1 MDGRISGVKIAIL
14 GLAAVGLI
22 AVFGLA
28 GWGVSKAVKNAQV
41 HPLRSLASLI
51 SSITLRK
58 EIIEPSVVITLSEKV
73 VESGESID
81 ATWTYDGFRAGGA
94 YVLSYVCQDGA
105 SLALESNEV
114 IACNSP
120 FNLWSRNS
128 ISLVPTL
135 KGEAPIDLKIEV
147 GYIPQGST
155 MITESG
161 IAVLTIAPKGS
172 QEIPA
177 EDNNSQTATS
187 GSSNAALTPGQ
198 QKSKVYLTE
207 GSVAPIGTGA
217 ANLSIEIIDVG
228 IINES
233 TNVFQH
239 ATSVSQNMRAGTV
252 FDVTNRGGVASQPW
266 VFRALLPVAN
276 GNFRS
281 DTQDPLAPGSKVRF
295 TIGFKDLTN
304 AGNNSIIITVDPDN
318 QLSDA
323 DRTNNTASTS
333 IYRSY

>member
-1 MDGRISGVKIAIL
+1 MKG
-14 GLAAVGLI
+14 
-22 AVFGLA
+22 
-28 GWGVSKAVKNAQV
+28 
-41 HPLRSLASLI
+41 
-51 SSITLRK
+51 
-58 EIIEPSVVITLSEKV
+58 
-73 VESGESID
+73 D
-81 ATWTYDGFRAGGA
+81 AP
-94 YVLSYVCQDGA
+94 V
-105 SLALESNEV
+105 
-114 IACNSP
+114 
-120 FNLWSRNS
+120 
-128 ISLVPTL
+128 
-135 KGEAPIDLKIEV
+135 DLKIEI
-147 GYIPQGST
+147 GYIPQGGVE
-155 MITESG
+155 ITESG
-161 IAVLTIAPKGS
+161 IATLTIAPKGS
-172 QEIPA
+172 TGTPA
-177 EDNNSQTATS
+177 NENKKTAS
-187 GSSNAALTPGQ
+187 GTGNGAALTPGQ
-198 QKSKVYLTE
+198 QKSKVYVT
-207 GSVAPIGTGA
+207 GGNSAPIGTGA

-266 VFRALLPVAN
+266 TFRALLPVAS
-276 GNFRS
+276 GAFRS